1 MATMP
6 SCCLMALYT
15 PPHSLKTGVPRI
27 PVFGFRENL
36 VIQQICFINTSTH
49 SKEICGYKQSFA
61 YLYGF
66 FSCVLCTLLYV
77 YKVEIGKYYFNVT
90 KFLIEMKCL

>member
-15 PPHSLKTGVPRI
+15 PPHSLKTGVPGI
-27 PVFGFRENL
+27 PVFRFKENL
-36 VIQQICFINTSTH
+36 VIQQICFTNTSTH

-66 FSCVLCTLLYV
+66 LCFVHSFFMLTSWKLGNITLMLL
-77 YKVEIGKYYFNVT
+77 NS
-90 KFLIEMKCL
+90 